1 VHPSRLAFYD
11 ETMRFVVEPG
21 QFRFSVGA
29 SAGDLRQQCVIALAG
44 GVAEYSQRG
53 VVAVRASVGEATA
66 A

>member
-1 VHPSRLAFYD
+1 
-11 ETMRFVVEPG
+11 MRFVVEPG

-29 SAGDLRQQCVIALAG
+29 SAGDLRQRCVIELAG

-66 A
+66 AEAQALR

>member
-1 VHPSRLAFYD
+1 
-11 ETMRFVVEPG
+11 MRFVVEPG